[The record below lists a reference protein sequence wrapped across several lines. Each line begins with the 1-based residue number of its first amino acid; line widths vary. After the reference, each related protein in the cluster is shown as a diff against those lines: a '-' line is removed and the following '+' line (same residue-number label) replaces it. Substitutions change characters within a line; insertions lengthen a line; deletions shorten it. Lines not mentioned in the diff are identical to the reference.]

1 MTNPTTIWLVRHGHV
16 HNPRGIIYGRLPR
29 FRLSARGLDEAR
41 AAGRAMAEL
50 PISAAYTSPLLRA
63 RQTAAEILAHHPGVP
78 LRRTPLLLEVLT
90 IFEGRDGLEGD
101 RRGGDYY
108 TGVGPPFE
116 QPQDILARVRQFFA
130 TVRRR
135 HAGREVV
142 AVTHGDVVIF
152 TLIWARGAPVTAQSK
167 VEFHK
172 LGYGGY
178 PATASFTAFTFRT
191 DSPDEVPEVDYRH
204 APVGV

>member
-135 HAGREVV
+135 YAGREVV

-204 APVGV
+204 APVGG

>member
-29 FRLSARGLDEAR
+29 FRLSVRGLDEAR

-135 HAGREVV
+135 YAGREVV

-204 APVGV
+204 APVGG

>member
-1 MTNPTTIWLVRHGHV
+1 MTSPTTIWLVRHGHV
-16 HNPRGIIYGRLPR
+16 YNPRGVIYGRLPR
-29 FRLSARGLDEAR
+29 FRLSERGVAEAR
-41 AAGRAMAEL
+41 AASRAMADL
-50 PISAAYTSPLLRA
+50 PIAAAYTSPLLRA
-63 RQTAAEILAHHPGVP
+63 RQTAGEILARHPGVP

-108 TGVGPPFE
+108 TGVGPPYE

-135 HAGREVV
+135 HAGREVA

-152 TLIWARGAPVTAQSK
+152 SIIWARGFPVTARSK

-191 DSPDEVPEVDYRH
+191 DSPDEVPEVRYRH
-204 APVGV
+204 A